1 MKHTLL
7 TAAVVSLLAGCHSF
21 RGLTS
26 ADTHCNSKASCSS
39 DILTEQQ
46 YNQQPVLTATSSQQE
61 GEPQYVVSAP
71 YQYTSSFNSH
81 KLLADYAGQMS
92 MQLLDTLN
100 GFSPDARV
108 AVASFVDLGSD
119 LQASNVVG
127 NQLAESFI
135 HQMQQYGISMV
146 DYKTSRE
153 IRVTSQGDFVFSR
166 QHQHLDTLQ
175 IIDYVLSGTMLHT
188 PNGILVNAR
197 VINFRSKVVAASSQ
211 QLIPHFVIS
220 ALSPVGNH

>member
-7 TAAVVSLLAGCHSF
+7 TAAVVSLAGCHSF
-21 RGLTS
+21 NGLTS

-39 DILTEQQ
+39 DIHTEQQQ
-46 YNQQPVLTATSSQQE
+46 YNQQPVLATTASQQ
-61 GEPQYVVSAP
+61 EPQYVINAP
-71 YQYTSSFNSH
+71 YQYAGSVNSH

-92 MQLLDTLN
+92 MQLFDTLN

-127 NQLAESFI
+127 NQLAESFV
-135 HQMQQYGISMV
+135 HQMQQYGIAMV
-146 DYKTSRE
+146 DYKTSKG

-220 ALSPVGNH
+220 AL